1 MADDV
6 RAHLSENID
15 LAKQKETTAVPCI
28 IADKESFFNWGAED
42 DNKSILNR
50 MDDKQVLELS
60 KIQLIQPIKRKSCL
74 KHFQRSTADYKSD
87 IHNTIRNAQNE

>member
-15 LAKQKETTAVPCI
+15 LAKQKENTAVPCI

-42 DNKSILNR
+42 DKKSILNR
-50 MDDKQVLELS
+50 MDDKQVLEQS
-60 KIQLIQPIKRKSCL
+60 KIYFIKKKL
-74 KHFQRSTADYKSD
+74 A
-87 IHNTIRNAQNE
+87 

>member
-50 MDDKQVLELS
+50 MDDKQV
-60 KIQLIQPIKRKSCL
+60 
-74 KHFQRSTADYKSD
+74 
-87 IHNTIRNAQNE
+87 